1 MQKFEAVVQVL
12 PTRAHFDKQNAAQ
25 LEKMEL
31 FETKIDY
38 FEEQMDQN
46 VKIVARYDEII
57 S

>member
-1 MQKFEAVVQVL
+1 
-12 PTRAHFDKQNAAQ
+12 
-25 LEKMEL
+25 MEL

>member
-1 MQKFEAVVQVL
+1 
-12 PTRAHFDKQNAAQ
+12 
-25 LEKMEL
+25 MEL

-38 FEEQMDQN
+38 IEEQMDQN

>member
-1 MQKFEAVVQVL
+1 LQKFEAVVQVL